1 MSRDTNW
8 KAGETWRRVERVF
21 AARDA
26 QEVAAIYDD
35 WSEEYDP
42 APSAWAYQTKIAALC
57 GQLGRYASRDAMVLD
72 AGAGT
77 GCIGAALALMGQRRV
92 VAVDISQGML
102 DVAAARGIYD
112 ALHCADLADLPFE
125 DDTFDATVASGVFA
139 TGHAPASAF
148 DELIRVTRPGGSIIF
163 NARVYCMREAGYS
176 ARIESLVEA
185 GRCTVDAVSPLFDS
199 VHPAADDE
207 AEARDCIRVLR
218 VT

>member
-1 MSRDTNW
+1 MSRDTDW

-26 QEVAAIYDD
+26 DEVAAIYDA
-35 WSEEYDP
+35 WSGEYDP

-57 GQLGRYASRDAMVLD
+57 GQLGRYASRDAAILD

-77 GCIGAALALMGQRRV
+77 GCIGAALSLMGQRRI

-112 ALHCADLADLPFE
+112 ELHRADVGDLPFD

-148 DELIRVTRPGGSIIF
+148 DELVRVTRPGGAVIF
-163 NARVYCMREAGYS
+163 NARVYCMREAGYTE
-176 ARIESLVEA
+176 RIASLVDA
-185 GRCTVDAVSPLFDS
+185 GRCTVDAVSPLFS
-199 VHPAADDE
+199 SIHPAARDE
-207 AEARDCIRVLR
+207 AEAQDCIRVLR